1 MLKEKAANSSLKED
15 LKDLKNN
22 KEFFLLC
29 GSLTGLFFVVTG
41 IQYWL
46 PTYLKTVYHLK
57 PDEAMYFFTSMS
69 ITAPISG
76 VIIGGIITA

>member
-1 MLKEKAANSSLKED
+1 LST
-15 LKDLKNN
+15 N

-46 PTYLKTVYHLK
+46 PTYLKNVFHLS
-57 PDEAMYFFTSMS
+57 PNQAAIFFTTMS

-76 VIIGGIITA
+76 VIIGGIITSQLGGYN